1 MADDKEESVEIN
13 ADETHDGSCSDSDTG
28 DVYTEEKEETPKT
41 FKELVRLLCTAQR
54 GEYLLASQPTELVLI
69 LPTTTTTTSSAV
81 EIISTV
87 F

>member
-1 MADDKEESVEIN
+1 MHERELALLRLRTGELTTRWGGSSMADDKEESVEIN

-54 GEYLLASQPTELVLI
+54 GECLLAS
-69 LPTTTTTTSSAV
+69 
-81 EIISTV
+81 
-87 F
+87 